1 MASPDN
7 LKFKGVFREY
17 DSRGYPN
24 YYTVG
29 DVVIFD
35 GQQYVATQNNQ
46 ATIPTKKSAPWKVL
60 TADYENFYYSDDK
73 PLNADVGDR
82 WVDRLTGRMYTYLED
97 KNGFH
102 WVEF

>member
-1 MASPDN
+1 MSNPDN

-17 DSRGYPN
+17 DSRGYPII
-24 YYTVG
+24 YDVG
-29 DVVIFD
+29 DVIIFD
-35 GQQYVATQNNQ
+35 GQQYVATQRNN
-46 ATIPTKKSAPWKVL
+46 ATIPIKKNAPWKVL
-60 TADYENFYYSDDK
+60 TADYEDYHYSDEE

-82 WVDRLTGRMYTYLED
+82 WVDRATGRMYTYIED